1 MNITQMAQALKGLPK
16 FDFIFADCCHMMT
29 AEVGYELRDVTSY
42 LIGSPSEFP
51 GYGAPYDV
59 IIPQLFKNGRELY
72 RGIIDTYYN
81 YYMERYIAKK
91 SRWEGYSVPLSVID
105 TRYMGQLA
113 QATRDVLS
121 LFTGGYPQYPE
132 TPNLQNLVYYCG
144 IDVPFMYDMR
154 ALIKRNTPE
163 AVFQSWDKVY
173 QQAVPYYRMSM
184 RWMTVY
190 NGLFGHW
197 NLIGD
202 FPDFDQD
209 ESLYG
214 CLSMYIPRNTE
225 SYNGGD
231 YQYNKTANNFGWNR
245 IIDWSRFGWN

>member
-42 LIGSPSEFP
+42 LIGSPSEIP

-105 TRYMGQLA
+105 TRYIVQLA

-121 LFTGGYPQYPE
+121 QFTGGYPQYPE

-144 IDVPFMYDMR
+144 IDDPLCTTCGRSLSGTRRKQYSSLGIR
-154 ALIKRNTPE
+154 SISK
-163 AVFQSWDKVY
+163 Q
-173 QQAVPYYRMSM
+173 
-184 RWMTVY
+184 
-190 NGLFGHW
+190 
-197 NLIGD
+197 
-202 FPDFDQD
+202 FPTIV
-209 ESLYG
+209 
-214 CLSMYIPRNTE
+214 CRC
-225 SYNGGD
+225 GG
-231 YQYNKTANNFGWNR
+231 
-245 IIDWSRFGWN
+245 